1 MITNS
6 IGPNTIS
13 SRLAKC
19 WILKCGCR
27 ELELG
32 DQAKYTCRVTNP
44 LEQTESHLQLIVS
57 GMGPEIMN
65 TFR

>member
-1 MITNS
+1 M
-6 IGPNTIS
+6 
-13 SRLAKC
+13 
-19 WILKCGCR
+19 
-27 ELELG
+27 G

-44 LEQTESHLQLIVS
+44 LEETESHLQLIVS